1 MISHSIIAA
10 SLARMAN
17 PEPILAAYS
26 ISFYTHATLGSPVWA
41 TQIVAVSFIRDRA
54 SLIRLFYFNL
64 FIAACLLIVWL
75 GIGLTPLGNWF
86 FETLFG
92 ANHEVAQVAKRCF
105 LTTYLIVVFVIFR
118 SLSYA
123 LFMINRRTLLVTLGT
138 LVRLG
143 GLIGVIWWLTQHF
156 EGAIIG
162 AIALVACIGIESVY
176 GVIVAIRYIKRL
188 ETYRERPPSFRKLWS
203 FSWPIMLMQG
213 AESGVAFT
221 VNLFLGRLL
230 RPELA
235 LAAFGVLDSL
245 MRVLLSPLR
254 NLIQTGQTLV
264 RSRHDMRIL
273 LVFGAQITVV
283 FALIMLLFFVP
294 AIRHFALETVMGM
307 PPEMADYAGQ
317 ALGLAALLAGCM
329 AAAGLFR
336 GLLIAGHHT
345 KVLAT
350 AAGGRLLAVA
360 CVGVISIELGGQ
372 NGALIGMS
380 ALTAAFG
387 VETIILGWRLYR
399 LVRAPQDPF
408 ILA

>member
-10 SLARMAN
+10 FLARMAN

-26 ISFYTHATLGSPVWA
+26 ISFYAHATLGSPIWA
-41 TQIVAVSFIRDRA
+41 SQIVAVSFIRDQA

-64 FIAACLLIVWL
+64 SIAAYLLIVWL

-105 LTTYLIVVFVIFR
+105 LVTYLIVIFVIFR

-138 LVRLG
+138 LIRLG
-143 GLIGVIWWLTQHF
+143 GLIGVIGWLAEHF

-162 AIALVACIGIESVY
+162 AIALVTCIGIESVY
-176 GVIVAIRYIKRL
+176 GVMVAIRYIKRL
-188 ETYRERPPSFRKLWS
+188 EAHRERTPSFRELWL
-203 FSWPIMLMQG
+203 FSWPIMLMQV

-273 LVFGAQITVV
+273 LIFGAQITVV

-317 ALGLAALLAGCM
+317 ALGLAALLAECM

-336 GLLIAGHHT
+336 GLLIAGRHT
-345 KVLAT
+345 KVLAV
-350 AAGGRLLAVA
+350 AAGGRILAVA
-360 CVGVISIELGGQ
+360 CVGVISIGLGGQ
-372 NGALIGMS
+372 NGALVGMS
-380 ALTAAFG
+380 ALTMAFG
-387 VETIILGWRLYR
+387 VEAIILGWRLYR
-399 LVRAPQDPF
+399 LVQIPEDLF
-408 ILA
+408 ISA